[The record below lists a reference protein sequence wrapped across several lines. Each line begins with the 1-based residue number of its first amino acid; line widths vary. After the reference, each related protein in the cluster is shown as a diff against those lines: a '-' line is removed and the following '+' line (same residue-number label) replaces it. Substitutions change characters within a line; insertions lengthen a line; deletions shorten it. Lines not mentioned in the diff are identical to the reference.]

1 MLKEKLDG
9 LSVSISDETII
20 EDFTFAGDNI
30 IATIGL
36 ANGAVCGPI
45 LDLQIIDPSSL
56 TIKGEGF
63 EFNWE
68 NIEIFDDQIKVI
80 RNGKPAIYKIR

>member
-20 EDFTFAGDNI
+20 EDFTFVGDNI
-30 IATIGL
+30 IATIGS

-45 LDLQIIDPSSL
+45 LNLQINNSSSL

-63 EFNWE
+63 EINWE
-68 NIEIFDDQIKVI
+68 NIEITDDQINVI
-80 RNGKPAIYKIR
+80 RNGKPAIYVIK